1 MRISFDYD
9 NTITQIRLQ
18 LLAMQ
23 LIEDGNDVYI
33 ISARSDNYALLKM
46 ADKLGIARNR
56 VFATGSNSA
65 KVDKVKELNITRH
78 YDDNRNVIEA
88 LPGVGKLVL

>member
-33 ISARSDNYALLKM
+33 ISARHDDYALLKM

-56 VFATGSNSA
+56 IFATGSNAA
-65 KVDKVKELNITRH
+65 KVEKVKELKITRH

-88 LPGVGKLVL
+88 LPGIGKLVL

>member
-1 MRISFDYD
+1 MKISFDYD
-9 NTITQIRLQ
+9 NTLTQLRLQ

-33 ISARSDNYALLKM
+33 ISARSNEGPLLKV

-56 VFATGSNSA
+56 VFATGSNKSKIE
-65 KVDKVKELNITRH
+65 KVIELGINRH
-78 YDDNRNVIEA
+78 YDDNRSVIES
-88 LPGVGKLVL
+88 LKGIGKLVL